1 MVQDHPANR
10 AQRLPTRGLLGR
22 PELTIPTR
30 VRSDCRGSRPYG
42 VGGRTAVF
50 GPLAPTE
57 RYAVPSSSKVD
68 AATRRL
74 VIVESPA
81 KAKTIAGYLG
91 PDWDVE
97 ASVGHIRDLA
107 TKPAQLPEEYRK
119 LPWAKL
125 AVNVDEG
132 FKTYYV
138 VDPDKKSKVNE
149 LKKKLAAAD
158 ELYLATDEDREGE
171 AIAWHLLEVLQPKV
185 PVRRMVFHE
194 ITKQAIRDAADNTRD
209 LDMRMVDAQE
219 TRRIVDRL
227 YGFEV
232 SEVLW
237 KKIGRDA
244 RSAGRVQSVAVRLV
258 VDREQER
265 AAFRSAGYW
274 DVEGIF
280 DPASFAARLVALD
293 GRRVASG
300 RDFDDRG
307 QLKTDGLAH
316 LDEGAARS
324 LVDGLT
330 DAPFAV
336 RSVEDKPYRRSPAAP
351 FMTST
356 LQQEASRKLRW
367 GAQRTMR
374 VAQGLYDRGF
384 ITYMRTDSTT
394 LSESAVAAARAQA
407 AQLYGGDHVSEVP
420 RRYDRKVK
428 NAQEAHEAIRP
439 AGDSFLTPA
448 QASAQLGGDD
458 FALYDLIWKRTVAS
472 QMADARGTTATIRLG
487 ATSGDGRDAEFSAS
501 GTVIAFRGFLAA
513 YEESV
518 DDEARDD
525 SRNEDNAERRLPPL
539 KVGDVVTARQLE
551 ADDHSTN
558 PPARYTEASLVKAL
572 EERGIGRP
580 STYASIMST
589 IVDRGYVWKRGSA
602 LVPSFLAYAVIRL
615 LAEHFTNLVDYDFTA
630 RMEEVLD
637 RIAGGVD
644 EREDVLSAFYF
655 GEEGRSFAGLHALVT
670 NLGDIDAR
678 GISTFPIGTDGV
690 VFRVG
695 RYGAYVERVGDDGEV
710 QRANIPT
717 DLAPDELT
725 EAKALELLAEP
736 SGDRDLGVDPETGY
750 PIVAKSGRYGPYV
763 TEVLPEELT
772 TTPGGTKK
780 RGAPKPRTASLL
792 ASMTLDTVTLDD
804 ALRLLALPRVVGT
817 DPESGEEI
825 TAQNGRY
832 GPYLAKGKDSRSLTD
847 EEQIFT
853 ITVEEA
859 IAIYAQP
866 KTRRGQRTAAE
877 PLRTLGNDA
886 ISGKEITLR
895 DGRFGP
901 YVTDGEYNAS
911 LRRADDPA
919 TVTLERASDL
929 IAEKRAAGPSPKK
942 RPTARKSPAK
952 KPAAKKKPAKKAAAS
967 G

>member
-1 MVQDHPANR
+1 MPSKSAN
-10 AQRLPTRGLLGR
+10 
-22 PELTIPTR
+22 
-30 VRSDCRGSRPYG
+30 S
-42 VGGRTAVF
+42 TA
-50 GPLAPTE
+50 P
-57 RYAVPSSSKVD
+57 
-68 AATRRL
+68 RRL

-91 PDWDVE
+91 SDWDVE

-107 TKPAQLPEEYRK
+107 TKPAQLPEEFRK
-119 LPWAKL
+119 RPWAKL
-125 AVNVDEG
+125 AVNVDDG
-132 FKTYYV
+132 FQTYYV
-138 VDPDKKSKVNE
+138 VDADKKSKITE
-149 LKKKLAAAD
+149 LKKLLASAD

-171 AIAWHLLEVLQPKV
+171 AIAWHLLEVLKPKV

-194 ITKQAIRDAADNTRD
+194 ITKHAIQDAAANTRD
-209 LDMRMVDAQE
+209 IDMRMVDAQE

-237 KKIGRDA
+237 KKIGREA

-265 AAFRSAGYW
+265 IAFRSAGYW
-274 DVEGIF
+274 DIDGIF
-280 DPASFAARLVALD
+280 DPAAFAARLVAVD
-293 GRRVASG
+293 GKRVASG

-307 QLKTDGLAH
+307 QLKTQGLAH
-316 LDEGAARS
+316 LDESAVRS
-324 LVDGLT
+324 LVTGLT
-330 DAPFAV
+330 DAHFTV
-336 RSVEDKPYRRSPAAP
+336 RNVEDKPYRRSPAAP

-374 VAQGLYDRGF
+374 VAQGLYERGF

-407 AQLYGGDHVSEVP
+407 AQLYGSDHVSEVP

-439 AGDSFLTPA
+439 SGDVFLTPA
-448 QASAQLGGDD
+448 QASAQMSGDD
-458 FALYDLIWKRTVAS
+458 FALYDLIWKRAVAS

-487 ATSGDGRDAEFSAS
+487 ATSADGRDAEFSAS
-501 GTVIAFRGFLAA
+501 GTVIVFRGFLAA
-513 YEESV
+513 YEESADEETR
-518 DDEARDD
+518 DDARDD
-525 SRNEDNAERRLPPL
+525 AAERRLPQL
-539 KVGDVVTARQLE
+539 AVGDTVTARQLE
-551 ADDHSTN
+551 ADGHATN
-558 PPARYTEASLVKAL
+558 PPARFTEASLVKAL

-602 LVPSFLAYAVIRL
+602 LVPSFLAFAVIRL

-644 EREDVLSAFYF
+644 DRKEVLSSFYF
-655 GEEGRSFAGLHALVT
+655 GEDGADFPGLHALVN

-678 GISTFPIGTDGV
+678 GISTFPIGDDGV

-695 RYGAYVERVGDDGEV
+695 RYGAYLERIVGEDI

-725 EAKALELLAEP
+725 EELALELLAQP
-736 SGDRDLGVDPETGY
+736 SGDRDLGIDESTGY

-763 TEVLPEELT
+763 TEVLPDEVTLT
-772 TTPGGTKK
+772 PSGTKR

-792 ASMTLDTVTLDD
+792 STMTLDTVTQAD
-804 ALRLLALPRVVGT
+804 ALRLLSLPRVVGV
-817 DPESGEEI
+817 DPESGEDI

-847 EEQIFT
+847 EEQIFNVT
-853 ITVEEA
+853 LEEA
-859 IAIYAQP
+859 LAIYAQP
-866 KTRRGQRTAAE
+866 KLRRGQQAAAG

-886 ISGKEITLR
+886 ISGNEITLR

-901 YVTDGEYNAS
+901 YVSDGEYNAS

-942 RPTARKSPAK
+942 KASKRTGTKKSTARKTPAKKSPAK
-952 KPAAKKKPAKKAAAS
+952 K
-967 G
+967 

>member
-1 MVQDHPANR
+1 MPSKSAN
-10 AQRLPTRGLLGR
+10 
-22 PELTIPTR
+22 
-30 VRSDCRGSRPYG
+30 S
-42 VGGRTAVF
+42 TA
-50 GPLAPTE
+50 P
-57 RYAVPSSSKVD
+57 
-68 AATRRL
+68 RRL

-91 PDWDVE
+91 SDWDVE

-107 TKPAQLPEEYRK
+107 TKPAQLPEEFRK
-119 LPWAKL
+119 RPWAKL
-125 AVNVDEG
+125 AVNVDDG
-132 FKTYYV
+132 FQTYYV
-138 VDPDKKSKVNE
+138 VDADKKSKITE
-149 LKKKLAAAD
+149 LKKLLASAD

-171 AIAWHLLEVLQPKV
+171 AIAWHLLEVLKPKV

-194 ITKQAIRDAADNTRD
+194 ITKHAIQDAAANTRD
-209 LDMRMVDAQE
+209 IDMRMVDAQE

-237 KKIGRDA
+237 KKIGREA

-265 AAFRSAGYW
+265 IAFRSAGYW
-274 DVEGIF
+274 DIDGIF
-280 DPASFAARLVALD
+280 DPAAFAARLVAVD
-293 GRRVASG
+293 GKRVASG

-307 QLKTDGLAH
+307 QLKTQGLAH
-316 LDEGAARS
+316 LDELAVRS
-324 LVDGLT
+324 LVTGLT
-330 DAPFAV
+330 DAHFTV
-336 RSVEDKPYRRSPAAP
+336 RNVEDKPYRRSPAAP

-374 VAQGLYDRGF
+374 VAQGLYERGF

-407 AQLYGGDHVSEVP
+407 AQLYGSDHVSEVP

-439 AGDSFLTPA
+439 SGDVFLTPA
-448 QASAQLGGDD
+448 QASAQMSGDD
-458 FALYDLIWKRTVAS
+458 FALYDLIWKRAVAS

-487 ATSGDGRDAEFSAS
+487 ATSADGRDAEFSAS
-501 GTVIAFRGFLAA
+501 GTVIVFRGFLAA
-513 YEESV
+513 YEESADEETR
-518 DDEARDD
+518 DDARDD
-525 SRNEDNAERRLPPL
+525 AAERRLPQL
-539 KVGDVVTARQLE
+539 AVGDTVTARQLE
-551 ADDHSTN
+551 ADGHATN
-558 PPARYTEASLVKAL
+558 PPARFTEASLVKAL

-602 LVPSFLAYAVIRL
+602 LVPSFLAFAVIRL

-644 EREDVLSAFYF
+644 DRKEVLSSFYF
-655 GEEGRSFAGLHALVT
+655 GEDGADFPGLHALVN

-678 GISTFPIGTDGV
+678 GISTFPIGDDGV

-695 RYGAYVERVGDDGEV
+695 RYGAYLERIVGEDI

-725 EAKALELLAEP
+725 EELALELLAQP
-736 SGDRDLGVDPETGY
+736 SGDRDLGIDESTGY

-763 TEVLPEELT
+763 TEVLPDEVTLT
-772 TTPGGTKK
+772 PSGTKR

-792 ASMTLDTVTLDD
+792 STMTLDTVTQAD
-804 ALRLLALPRVVGT
+804 ALRLLSLPRVVGV
-817 DPESGEEI
+817 DPESGEDI

-847 EEQIFT
+847 EEQIFNVT
-853 ITVEEA
+853 LEEA
-859 IAIYAQP
+859 LAIYAQP
-866 KTRRGQRTAAE
+866 KLRRGQQAAAG

-886 ISGKEITLR
+886 ISGNEITLR

-901 YVTDGEYNAS
+901 YVSDGEYNAS

-942 RPTARKSPAK
+942 KASKRTGTKKSTARKTPAKKSPAK
-952 KPAAKKKPAKKAAAS
+952 K
-967 G
+967 